1 MQARQPRK
9 LAVILH
15 ADVVGSTAL
24 VQKDETLAHD
34 CIRDAFRRLS
44 ESILGYGGTTHEL
57 RGDALVAE
65 FARASDAVCAAL
77 AFQAGNVESNAT
89 LGDKMRPQV
98 RIGISLGEVLI
109 ADNTLTGAGVV
120 LAQRVEQLA
129 EPDGVCITGAVH
141 EAVPKSLPVEYSDLG
156 KRDTKG
162 FDEPVQVYRV
172 HATSGVPIALPET
185 VGSARMRTG
194 MLRWPWVA
202 GVALGVLGLGGLS
215 WWQPWV
221 KTVDPKP
228 FAQAAYPLPDRP
240 SIAVLPFTNMSGDA
254 QQEYF
259 TDGITDDLI
268 TDLSKISG
276 LFVIARNSVFTY
288 KGRPIKIR
296 QVARELGVRYVL
308 EGSVRRAGNEVR
320 INAQLIDATT
330 EGHLWADRYDGAVT
344 DVFELQDRVTQKIVA
359 ALAVKL
365 TPEEKAQKASKHT
378 TNPEAYDEFLEGW
391 ARYRQSTPEDFAKAI
406 PHFQRA
412 IELDPEYSR
421 AHAALAAVYVESWRS
436 WSSFWLGIG
445 WQPALQ
451 QAEHHVKAA
460 MKDPTP
466 LAHRVASLLHMIERR
481 TEEATAEA
489 ERAIALDPNDPSGYD
504 AMARV
509 LIYFG
514 RPAESLEYIE
524 IAQRLDPQTN
534 YLLRIAEAKFQM
546 EEFDEVVK
554 TLRRYS
560 RHNAFDVE
568 PYMYL
573 AAAYGHLGRQDEA
586 KSTFV
591 QCNQLL
597 QKLMRDHNRWCRI
610 ESVEGLLINERTR
623 ELIQEGLVDGGI
635 GSEPP
640 EIIESSMDGI
650 WLRKTSPPSPIQDVY
665 DFANEHCRR
674 FGKKS
679 SLMHSS
685 PPDYRFGCH

>member
-24 VQKDETLAHD
+24 VQMDETLAHD
-34 CIRDAFRRLS
+34 RIRDAFRRLS
-44 ESILGYGGTTHEL
+44 ESILTYGGTTHEL

-89 LGDKMRPQV
+89 LDDELRPQV
-98 RIGISLGEVLI
+98 RIGITLGEVLI
-109 ADNTLTGAGVV
+109 ADNTVTGAGVV

-141 EAVPKSLPVEYSDLG
+141 EAVPMSLPAEYTDLG
-156 KRDTKG
+156 KRNTKG

-172 HATSGVPIALPET
+172 HVRPGAPIALPET
-185 VGSARMRTG
+185 VKSVRMRDG
-194 MLRWPWVA
+194 KLRWPWIA
-202 GVALGVLGLGGLS
+202 GVALVLLVLGVLA
-215 WWQPWV
+215 WWRPWV
-221 KTVDPKP
+221 KSVDPEL
-228 FAQAAYPLPDRP
+228 FEHAAYPLPDKP

-259 TDGITDDLI
+259 SDGITDDLI

-288 KGRPIKIR
+288 KGRTVNVR

-320 INAQLIDATT
+320 INAQLIDAATQ
-330 EGHLWADRYDGAVT
+330 GHLWADRYDGAVT

-365 TPEEKAQKASKHT
+365 TPEEKAQTASRQT
-378 TNPEAYDEFLEGW
+378 TIPEAYDAFLEGW
-391 ARYRQSTPEDFAKAI
+391 TRYRQSTPEDLAKAI

-412 IELDPEYSR
+412 IQLDPEYSR

-451 QAEHHVKAA
+451 QAELHLKAA

-466 LAHRVASLLHMIERR
+466 LAHRVASLLHMIDRR
-481 TEEATAEA
+481 TDEATAEA

-504 AMARV
+504 AMATI
-509 LIYFG
+509 LIYSG
-514 RPAESLEYIE
+514 KPAKSLEYIE
-524 IAQRLDPQTN
+524 IAQRLDPQSN
-534 YLLRIAEAKFQM
+534 YLFRIAEAKFQM
-546 EEFDEVVK
+546 EEFDEVVS

-560 RHNAFDVE
+560 QRNAFDLE
-568 PYMYL
+568 PYLYL
-573 AAAYGHLGRQDEA
+573 ASAYGHLKRYDEA
-586 KSTFV
+586 NSAFEE
-591 QCNQLL
+591 CNQLVR
-597 QKLMRDHNRWCRI
+597 KLLRDQNRWCRI
-610 ESVEGLLINERTR
+610 ESLEGILVDDRTR
-623 ELIQEGLVDGGI
+623 ELIREGLNAAGI
-635 GSEPP
+635 GSTPP
-640 EIIESSMDGI
+640 EIIEASTDGI
-650 WLRKTSPPSPIQDVY
+650 LLRRTSPASAIQDLY
-665 DFANEHCRR
+665 DFAKEHCRR

-679 SLMHSS
+679 SVMHSA
-685 PPDYRFGCH
+685 PPDYQFKCH